1 MAKSSRRLRQD
12 PFYLNEPVARVPSGV
27 RRPSVTLTGDALVRI
42 RARQRLQRLLLQH
55 DPDGPPPLVAAR
67 DMDLLR
73 QMATEGTA
81 ASHVPAIRRGAMM
94 LLAASPTPENLALL
108 TELAVSG
115 EDLYVRG
122 HALMALGQTGL
133 SLAAPL
139 LREALGSVE
148 AYERQAAEAGLRL
161 LGKRAGSGILAA
173 LRVTARDAGVRGA
186 LTRVIA
192 AIEGERPRPRRRRT
206 SARDQ

>member
-1 MAKSSRRLRQD
+1 MAKSARRLRRD
-12 PFYLNEPVARVPSGV
+12 PFHLNEPAARVAGGV
-27 RRPSVTLTGDALVRI
+27 RRPSATLTGGAFARI

-55 DPDGPPPLVAAR
+55 DPDGPPPLVSAR

-73 QMATEGTA
+73 QLATEGA
-81 ASHVPAIRRGAMM
+81 AANHVPAIRRGAMM

-115 EDLYVRG
+115 EDFYVRG

-139 LREALGSVE
+139 LREALGSDEV
-148 AYERQAAEAGLRL
+148 YERQAADAGLRL
-161 LGKRAGSGILAA
+161 LGKRAGTGILAA
-173 LRVTARDAGVRGA
+173 LRVTARDAGVRAA
-186 LTRVIA
+186 LARVIA
-192 AIEGERPRPRRRRT
+192 AIEGERRRPQRRRM
-206 SARDQ
+206 SAREQ